1 MGGGRCA
8 RDLCAGELA
17 CGGIYPLLDDRAGDR
32 YGEPVLSRA
41 EWARCVV
48 YRRATAEGGVE
59 VRGARKGVSR
69 SGGERDVSSSIW
81 RAERRC
87 GRVGGR
93 VALRGGW
100 IVSIAGRDAGVG
112 REQKGVLN
120 RM

>member
-32 YGEPVLSRA
+32 YCEPVLSRA

-48 YRRATAEGGVE
+48 YRRAAAEGGVE

-69 SGGERDVSSSIW
+69 IAGGRDVSSSVW
-81 RAERRC
+81 GAERRC
-87 GRVGGR
+87 NRAGGR
-93 VALRGGW
+93 VAVRGGW
-100 IVSIAGRDAGVG
+100 IVSIAGRDAVLEQGNKG
-112 REQKGVLN
+112 RT
-120 RM
+120 